1 MRTRGFI
8 RNAALVSLAIGAALG
23 CRTGQMDPDAERAR
37 KPAWPPE
44 DPRVRFERVLV
55 TERDVSGS
63 KFFARLAGKRPQ
75 PLFER
80 PFGVAWDGEDLVVTD
95 PGAGRIVL
103 LEHAGK
109 IRRSSPGVLSG
120 PIGVDVCAA
129 GIVVAD
135 ARSGR
140 VGLFD
145 DQLRLVRWL
154 AEDLQRPTGVACVPE
169 GVAVVETGAHRVV
182 ILREDGSLRSIGHR
196 GNAPSE
202 FNFPT
207 AITFDGGSLWVGDTL
222 NFRIQRIDV
231 RTGEGQERFGRIG
244 DSPGENPRIKGIAVD
259 ALDRVWVSDAFLD
272 VVALFD
278 TAGNYLMR
286 IGQKGSQDG
295 QFSFP
300 TGIAIHADG
309 RVAVVDSLNRRIQIL
324 RIEEREDATRET
336 R

>member
-1 MRTRGFI
+1 MRPFVLLRG
-8 RNAALVSLAIGAALG
+8 AGWLAPAVVTLLG
-23 CRTGQMDPDAERAR
+23 CQTGGMGPDPERGR
-37 KPAWPPE
+37 NPAWPPE
-44 DPRVRFERVLV
+44 DPRVRFDRALV

-63 KFFARLAGKRPQ
+63 GFFSRLAGKQPQ

-80 PFGVAWDGEDLVVTD
+80 PFGVAWDGDDLVVTD

-103 LEHAGK
+103 LEQAGK
-109 IRRSSPGVLSG
+109 IRRSSPGLLSG
-120 PIGVDVCAA
+120 PIGVDVCTA

-140 VGLFD
+140 VGLLD
-145 DQLRLVRWL
+145 DQLRLIRWL
-154 AEDLQRPTGVACVPE
+154 AEDLQRPTGVACIPE

-182 ILREDGSLRSIGHR
+182 ILSEDGSLRSIGHR
-196 GNAPSE
+196 GSAPGE

-207 AITFDGGSLWVGDTL
+207 AITFDGDSLWVGDTL
-222 NFRIQRIDV
+222 NFRIQTIDLQ
-231 RTGEGQERFGRIG
+231 TGAAEERFGHIG
-244 DSPGENPRIKGIAVD
+244 DAPGENPRIKGIAVD
-259 ALDRVWVSDAFLD
+259 TLDRVWVSDALLD

-278 TAGNYLMR
+278 TSGNYLMR
-286 IGQKGSQDG
+286 IGNRGSQDG

-300 TGIAIHADG
+300 TGIAIHPDG

-324 RIEEREDATRET
+324 RITKREDASRET